1 MAGFAL
7 NLSGLDNLTKRLT
20 SLENN
25 LRIEVAAEMSASTLR
40 IETKAKRNAP
50 VNLGTLRQS
59 IHSISDTGG
68 LTHRVIASASYAP
81 YVEFGTGGKV
91 SVPAGYEDYALQFK
105 GKGTGTLEDFIQ
117 ALIVW
122 VKRKGLA
129 GNYQAKTYDISTRKA
144 SKITRK
150 GGKSQQMS
158 EDFDV
163 AFAIMLKILKKG
175 INPQPFLLPAYDAEK
190 VNLVKK
196 IKNALDNVKS

>member
-20 SLENN
+20 SLESN
-25 LRIEVAAEMSASTLR
+25 LRIEVAAEMSASALR

-59 IHSISDTGG
+59 IHSVSDTGG

-91 SVPAGYEDYALQFK
+91 SIPAGYENFAVQFK
-105 GKGTGTLEDFIQ
+105 GKGSGTLEDFIQ
-117 ALIVW
+117 ALTVW

-129 GNYQAKTYDISTRKA
+129 GTYQATSYDVSTRKA
-144 SKITRK
+144 SKIKRTGSAK
-150 GGKSQQMS
+150 TKKS
-158 EDFDV
+158 EDEKLARFL
-163 AFAIMLKILKKG
+163 AFKILKNG
-175 INPQPFLLPAYDAEK
+175 LRAQPFLIPAYEDEK
-190 VNLVKK
+190 PILFNKLKRLL
-196 IKNALDNVKS
+196 NA

>member
-7 NLSGLDNLTKRLT
+7 NLSGLDNLTKRLN
-20 SLENN
+20 SLDNN
-25 LRIEVAAEMSASTLR
+25 LRVEIISEMSASALR

-91 SVPAGYEDYALQFK
+91 SIPAGYENFAVQFK
-105 GKGTGTLEDFIQ
+105 GKGSGTLEDLIQ
-117 ALIVW
+117 ALTVW

-129 GNYQAKTYDISTRKA
+129 GTYQATSYDVSTRKA
-144 SKITRK
+144 SKIKRTGSAK
-150 GGKSQQMS
+150 TKKS
-158 EDFDV
+158 EDEKLARFL
-163 AFAIMLKILKKG
+163 AFKILKNG
-175 INPQPFLLPAYDAEK
+175 LRAQPFLIPAYEDEK
-190 VNLVKK
+190 PILFNKLKRLL
-196 IKNALDNVKS
+196 NA